1 MKRIYTPL
9 LVFVAG
15 VPALAHAEWTP
26 IITSTMFDG
35 IRGDMLTAVGGILGL
50 ALIVF
55 GLAMIMR
62 TTGR

>member
-1 MKRIYTPL
+1 MKKKCAIL
-9 LVFVAG
+9 LVLIAG
-15 VPALAHAEWTP
+15 LPASVFAAWVP
-26 IITSTMFDG
+26 IITDTMFDG

-50 ALIVF
+50 SLIVF